1 MTWKEGHRKE
11 GYPCNSC
18 CCHHGS
24 SRGYHPSY
32 SLAPLP
38 SESCPLPLAALRR
51 RLRRPRRHLG
61 RLHGAVVEMWPF
73 WLKQNRMQFQSM
85 LHIWLLFPQLF
96 YIAPTSFMLILM
108 QTTSPASAA
117 SATSATSAASASA
130 ASPSPGVATA
140 SPDVAAASPE
150 LAAASPS
157 TAVSGGSS
165 SRITVAS
172 LRRNSGGDVSP
183 CRNVNWAGKAPVF
196 LMRSSWKQLES
207 AGQVP
212 EVNDMTSNWILTTIE
227 DFFRHSVSV
236 KCKAVSRSADSPKR
250 TAPKSTMGRA
260 SASSKMKRGWRKE
273 WSNWLSDEVRSR
285 TLGPRKISLIKCILI
300 LWSTFL
306 IVLNLGSKFTFQN
319 LHTTHLLGCCKK
331 SCGVMV
337 KMVFLVVH
345 RSGKSIR
352 PLPANQHPT
361 ARNMTWQDTMT
372 VRVLR
377 LLACFCQNWEGR
389 NDVLAHFRNEPQR
402 NIPAVGIPEV
412 FKGYNPKQR
421 LSIGS
426 TLHCKI
432 LPSDG
437 LTCEHPQVSNIG
449 CLQNVC
455 PKLLTWWLQQT
466 YALEVRNWFRR
477 NLSSSR
483 VLSRN
488 QCDSH
493 LWSSTCWVDVGA

>member
-85 LHIWLLFPQLF
+85 FHIWLLFPQLF

-117 SATSATSAASASA
+117 AATSAASTASASAA

-212 EVNDMTSNWILTTIE
+212 EWMTWPQMNSDNNWGFFSAFSICKMQGCLPISRLAKKDGTKVHYGTSFSILQKWCEVEGRNEATDWVMKWDLGLWDLE
-227 DFFRHSVSV
+227 KSRWSSAFWFFSDFL
-236 KCKAVSRSADSPKR
+236 P
-250 TAPKSTMGRA
+250 
-260 SASSKMKRGWRKE
+260 
-273 WSNWLSDEVRSR
+273 
-285 TLGPRKISLIKCILI
+285 
-300 LWSTFL
+300 TFL
-306 IVLNLGSKFTFQN
+306 IVL
-319 LHTTHLLGCCKK
+319 
-331 SCGVMV
+331 
-337 KMVFLVVH
+337 
-345 RSGKSIR
+345 
-352 PLPANQHPT
+352 
-361 ARNMTWQDTMT
+361 
-372 VRVLR
+372 
-377 LLACFCQNWEGR
+377 
-389 NDVLAHFRNEPQR
+389 
-402 NIPAVGIPEV
+402 
-412 FKGYNPKQR
+412 
-421 LSIGS
+421 
-426 TLHCKI
+426 
-432 LPSDG
+432 
-437 LTCEHPQVSNIG
+437 
-449 CLQNVC
+449 
-455 PKLLTWWLQQT
+455 
-466 YALEVRNWFRR
+466 
-477 NLSSSR
+477 
-483 VLSRN
+483 
-488 QCDSH
+488 
-493 LWSSTCWVDVGA
+493 